1 MIVILV
7 LHKQMFLYVNIEYGS
22 FYRNENFN
30 KGTCLIFMQIMW
42 LCKKKQNWGLKIIG
56 VIFFAARR

>member
-22 FYRNENFN
+22 FYSNENFN
-30 KGTCLIFMQIMW
+30 KGTCLIVMQIM
-42 LCKKKQNWGLKIIG
+42 
-56 VIFFAARR
+56 